1 MKFKFPSLKVRKR
14 EHSTAIFQD
23 LLSFEWVKLRDKMV
37 AVGVFYCPIGCQQ
50 KR

>member
-1 MKFKFPSLKVRKR
+1 MEFKFPSLKVRKR

-23 LLSFEWVKLRDKMV
+23 LLSFEY
-37 AVGVFYCPIGCQQ
+37 GVFYCPIGCQQ